1 MGVQNPATP
10 VRTALE
16 GPKFEELRQ
25 VCNRIDPDYNPDPLV
40 RPAIRESL
48 EHSGIISIAQMYR
61 MTPKEIAALYR
72 IGSDKACHLVDVI
85 FICLELWI
93 DPSLF
98 YLDIRF
104 LVDPVQVN
112 SITMYDSGLNGIVLL
127 QFSKRSLAV
136 PSK

>member
-85 FICLELWI
+85 FICLEV
-93 DPSLF
+93 
-98 YLDIRF
+98 YEN
-104 LVDPVQVN
+104 VAA
-112 SITMYDSGLNGIVLL
+112 SGDNIEKV
-127 QFSKRSLAV
+127 KKKIRSLMME
-136 PSK
+136 

>member
-16 GPKFEELRQ
+16 GPKFEELRKI
-25 VCNRIDPDYNPDPLV
+25 CNRIDPEYNPDPLV

-85 FICLELWI
+85 FICLEVYENVAASGDNI
-93 DPSLF
+93 EKVKKK
-98 YLDIRF
+98 IRN
-104 LVDPVQVN
+104 L
-112 SITMYDSGLNGIVLL
+112 IME
-127 QFSKRSLAV
+127 
-136 PSK
+136 